1 MGRGDNGRLGHGD
14 QETKSLPT
22 LVVALAP
29 PMTKAQVNGLEVAGI
44 AGKRALQSEL
54 TRRNL
59 DAGGDTA
66 TLAARL
72 LDAQPT
78 RGAVIVEVAV
88 GSSHTLARTADG
100 KIFSWGD
107 ASEFALGHGDTEDQ
121 LVPKQIE
128 AAILAVDEE
137 EGEEEE

>member
-1 MGRGDNGRLGHGD
+1 
-14 QETKSLPT
+14 
-22 LVVALAP
+22 
-29 PMTKAQVNGLEVAGI
+29 MTKAQVNALEVAGL

-66 TLAARL
+66 ALAARL
-72 LDAQPT
+72 LDAQPA
-78 RGAVIVEVAV
+78 RGAVVVEVAAGAV
-88 GSSHTLARTADG
+88 HTLARTADG
-100 KIFSWGD
+100 KIFSWGEG
-107 ASEFALGHGDTEDQ
+107 AHGALGHGDTEVQ

-128 AAILAVDEE
+128 AAVLAVEEEE